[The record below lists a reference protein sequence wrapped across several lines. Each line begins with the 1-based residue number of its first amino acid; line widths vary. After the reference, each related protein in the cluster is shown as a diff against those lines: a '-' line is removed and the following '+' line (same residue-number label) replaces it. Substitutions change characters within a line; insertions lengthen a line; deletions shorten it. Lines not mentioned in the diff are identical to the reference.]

1 MRYQNLILVGSIIG
15 IHGLKGYVKI
25 KSFLE
30 NPNDIFKFDEF
41 EKIYSLLSNDF
52 NKLRFIIDIVFYKLK
67 ELFINNKD
75 EVKRNSILELLTFI
89 NNNFNED
96 SYQDKKQE
104 LLIIFSEYFKIR
116 K

>member
-1 MRYQNLILVGSIIG
+1 MD
-15 IHGLKGYVKI
+15 
-25 KSFLE
+25 E
-30 NPNDIFKFDEF
+30 NIFKFDEF

-104 LLIIFSEYFKIR
+104 L
-116 K
+116 